1 MVKILLI
8 CLDLLL
14 YGIDFAVLLR
24 FMDIQYGKSSLKLKI
39 RILLLLSAAAISGVL
54 LWISPFAGTYPF
66 FSVFFS
72 LFFLRFYQK
81 DWQKMILLSS
91 IEFVTAL
98 YLTVFL
104 LAVIRSAKLDFSY
117 LGLNFFFLSG
127 SMHVCFWCLILILGK
142 IRMEE
147 SVLLPPKH
155 FAVIMAIPG
164 ISFLVLVFFL
174 LRINFYPD
182 TLFFLEFPLITA
194 FIFINVTT
202 AFIYSQ
208 FCNLLKRNTDVLLLQ
223 QQIKLSEQYYEDLS
237 LSQQRLKGIRHDMKN
252 HLQSLCWMAARITPK
267 SRETEEIQEYLG
279 HLTQDIGEAS
289 QILSTGNMGLDAIL
303 SLKLGQA
310 REEKIT
316 VQSKISVPKEIGL
329 ATEDGIIILGNLLD
343 NAMKACRE
351 NPKEKRW
358 IHLDIHYIPRTLFI
372 RITNPLPFLQEGE
385 KKQEKGQGFGLKNVR
400 TAVKNYHGV
409 LEIQEEK
416 KCFTVKILLYN
427 L

>member
-1 MVKILLI
+1 MIKILLI

-24 FMDIQYGKSSLKLKI
+24 FMDIQYGKSSLKLKT
-39 RILLLLSAAAISGVL
+39 RILLLLSAATISGVL

-66 FSVFFS
+66 FSVVFS

-416 KCFTVKILLYN
+416 KCFTVKILLYD

>member
-1 MVKILLI
+1 M
-8 CLDLLL
+8 
-14 YGIDFAVLLR
+14 LR
-24 FMDIQYGKSSLKLKI
+24 NVM
-39 RILLLLSAAAISGVL
+39 ILLLLSAAAISGVL

-66 FSVFFS
+66 FSVVFS

-372 RITNPLPFLQEGE
+372 RITNPLPF
-385 KKQEKGQGFGLKNVR
+385 
-400 TAVKNYHGV
+400 
-409 LEIQEEK
+409 
-416 KCFTVKILLYN
+416 
-427 L
+427 